1 VDPVAVLE
9 RVFAARSGAAGAVA
23 AGFGRAALRLAV
35 EAALPATEGWRDV
48 LVPDFTC
55 AQVAEAVRAAGARP
69 RFFPVARDLR
79 VPAESLRRRLEE
91 GAAAA
96 ILPHYFGEVLPDVDQ
111 LAAACRAAG
120 VLAIEDCALALD
132 AVRDGRRAGSF
143 GDLAVFSF
151 TKSEWCYGGG
161 IVTAKE
167 PLLAARLAEL
177 ARQRLKTADGLAFRY
192 GLLRRVDFL
201 ANRPRWAAA
210 SAFTGKWLER
220 AAFGGADYFEAGRT
234 DAAMSPRAAR
244 RALQILSARE
254 PIAAAREH
262 LRDILTAGLAAAPRL
277 LHPAEARRV
286 SAGAF
291 LLLQAPCGDAAG
303 WRERAAREGVTLRLS
318 WAAYQ
323 RQGAGPES
331 EDAEWLAR
339 HLLLLELHPRLTAQ
353 ESLRIVR
360 VLRRLEREASTR

>member
-1 VDPVAVLE
+1 MDPVAVLE
-9 RVFAARSGAAGAVA
+9 QAFAAWSGAAGAAA

-35 EAALPATEGWRDV
+35 EAALPASEGRREV

-69 RFFPVARDLR
+69 RFYPVARDLR
-79 VPAESLRRRLEE
+79 VPVESFRRRLGT

-96 ILPHYFGEVLPDVDQ
+96 VLPHYFGEVLPGIEE
-111 LAAACRAAG
+111 LAAACRAAA
-120 VLAIEDCALALD
+120 VPAIEDCALALG
-132 AVRDGRRAGSF
+132 AARDRRRAGSF

-151 TKSEWCYGGG
+151 TKSGWCYGGG
-161 IVTAKE
+161 MVTAKE
-167 PLLAARLAEL
+167 PLLAARLADL
-177 ARQRLKTADGLAFRY
+177 ARQRLRPADGLAFRY

-201 ANRPRWAAA
+201 GNRPRWAAV

-220 AAFGGADYFEAGRT
+220 AAFGGVDFFEAGRT

-254 PIAAAREH
+254 QVAAARER

-277 LHPAEARRV
+277 LHPAEARRE

-291 LLLQAPCGDAAG
+291 FLLQAPDGEAAG
-303 WRERAAREGVTLRLS
+303 WRERAAREGVTLRLA
-318 WAAYQ
+318 WPAHQ
-323 RQGAGPES
+323 EPEAGQAGGEV
-331 EDAEWLAR
+331 DWLAK
-339 HLLLLELHPRLTAQ
+339 HLLLLELHPRLAAK

-360 VLRRLEREASTR
+360 VLRRLEREAGGG